1 MNTQYEPFSVICRR
15 ASEELFGSLIRE
27 RREDRGLT
35 VAEAARLA
43 GMEYSEWAAIED
55 GCMPADP
62 DRLRPM
68 AASLE
73 MSWNSMAALVVFC
86 HCLVGAAEGGREA

>member
-1 MNTQYEPFSVICRR
+1 M
-15 ASEELFGSLIRE
+15 
-27 RREDRGLT
+27 T
-35 VAEAARLA
+35 VADAARLA
-43 GMEYSEWAAIED
+43 GMKFSEWAAIED

-73 MSWNSMAALVVFC
+73 MSWSSMAARVVFC
-86 HCLVGAAEGGREA
+86 RCLAEAAEERSEA